1 MSVWRDSVSRR
12 DLDQTPPAALFH
24 RRSKGMDQSNRG
36 DRVLMVVVD
45 PFLKGGV
52 EPRVV
57 GLLSGIADVIHED
70 IVCRLLLEKKKNN
83 SIRSILGRYIA
94 KNKFTLASNL
104 TDFLL

>member
-1 MSVWRDSVSRR
+1 MRVWRDSVSRR

-52 EPRVV
+52 EPRAV

-70 IVCRLLLEKKKNN
+70 IDAVESRFSPINN
-83 SIRSILGRYIA
+83 SIRSILGRLSLRWKIDVETRA
-94 KNKFTLASNL
+94 I
-104 TDFLL
+104 

>member
-1 MSVWRDSVSRR
+1 
-12 DLDQTPPAALFH
+12 
-24 RRSKGMDQSNRG
+24 MDQSNRG

-70 IVCRLLLEKKKNN
+70 IDAVESRFSPLNN

-94 KNKFTLASNL
+94 KNKFRLAANL
-104 TDFLL
+104 TDFLRNGCCP